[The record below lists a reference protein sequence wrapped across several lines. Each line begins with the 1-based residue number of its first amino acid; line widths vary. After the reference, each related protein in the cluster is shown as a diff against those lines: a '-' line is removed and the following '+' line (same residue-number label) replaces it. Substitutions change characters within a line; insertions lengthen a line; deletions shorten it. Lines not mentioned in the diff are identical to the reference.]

1 MKHAILLKVDFLRK
15 TRKLKFDEKKMQLIN
30 TFYVVEIKLIC
41 TKLEF
46 QRIFSTSNKQQ
57 YMLWIFLQTA
67 NKLEKMNKQ
76 TEK

>member
-15 TRKLKFDEKKMQLIN
+15 TRKLKFDEKKMQSIN

-46 QRIFSTSNKQQ
+46 QRIFPTSNKQQ